1 MDQSSII
8 KPEDGTELQAGALAQ
23 RLIELSAL
31 LPELSS
37 RVLETQRTCDKAVR
51 ALAQGSLDDM
61 MSAQTE
67 MGHRAGVATIIR
79 GRQMRARFMP
89 ENWFSDPAWDILLRL
104 YEAHLDGIE
113 RTVGDLGSFAATSPA
128 TTNRWLD
135 VLVSRGWIHR
145 RRCDRDQRRVFV
157 ALSQTGAQH
166 MHDYF
171 EQMRKPAD

>member
-1 MDQSSII
+1 MEHVVAASQ
-8 KPEDGTELQAGALAQ
+8 TGALAQ
-23 RLIELSAL
+23 RLMELNAL

-37 RVLETQRTCDKAVR
+37 RMLETQQTCDKAVR
-51 ALAQGSLDDM
+51 ALARGDLDEV
-61 MSAQTE
+61 MSARAE
-67 MGHRAGVATIIR
+67 LGHRAAVADIIR
-79 GRQMRARFMP
+79 ARQTRAHFMP

-104 YEAHLDGIE
+104 YEAHLDAVE

-157 ALSQTGAQH
+157 SLSASGASH

-171 EQMRKPAD
+171 EQMRQPLD